1 MGDYGRVENGNFK
14 REGNIFE
21 ELKLLAAELG
31 VNPMDVAFHPVQRNV
46 CDADDTDVES
56 DNVTTKVWSGPALV
70 LCRPVGL
77 SLPNNQHIVLLLKAL
92 STRLTARCLVMR
104 VIRCS
109 TWHATTPFSPQLG
122 RNYSEVWGNCE
133 FLHITSVDSLTSET
147 SFHIGAPE
155 VLDRAIQHDSFM
167 HIC

>member
-14 REGNIFE
+14 REGSIFE

-31 VNPMDVAFHPVQRNV
+31 VDPTDVAFHPVQRSV
-46 CDADDTDVES
+46 SDAYNTDVES

-92 STRLTARCLVMR
+92 STRLTARCLVTR
-104 VIRCS
+104 VIQCS
-109 TWHATTPFSPQLG
+109 TWHTTTPSSPQLG
-122 RNYSEVWGNCE
+122 RNHSEVLGNCE
-133 FLHITSVDSLTSET
+133 FSAHSLFLTQS
-147 SFHIGAPE
+147 H
-155 VLDRAIQHDSFM
+155 L
-167 HIC
+167 